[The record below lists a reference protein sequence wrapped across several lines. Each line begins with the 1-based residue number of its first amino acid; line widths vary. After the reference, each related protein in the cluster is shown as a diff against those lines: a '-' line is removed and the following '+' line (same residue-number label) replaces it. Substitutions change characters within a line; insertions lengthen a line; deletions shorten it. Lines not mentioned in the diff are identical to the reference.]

1 MNNKINNFHLK
12 ILIVSIFF
20 YIIFFNYVYSKTTTQ
35 ILYKINDEII
45 TNLDI
50 DNEKKFLLFLNPKLN
65 NLTVDQVTQISIES
79 FKNRKIKEIELNN
92 YFDFTLKDAGEK
104 YIDQYILNS
113 NFNNKDELK
122 KNLKQF
128 DISYKFFLNNFL
140 IDNIWREFIYK
151 KFKSK
156 VKIDIELL
164 KKEVQNIT
172 KTTEEINLS
181 EILFKVDSETSLN
194 NIKENIYKQI
204 NDTSFE
210 AAASMY
216 SISESKNFGGKLG
229 WIKSSQISKEIYNI
243 LNNTDNISEP
253 IKTSNGYL
261 ILKVNERRTLKE
273 KTNSEDELKKLI
285 NIETEKELNKLGYI
299 YFNKIKKRVF
309 ISEK

>member
-164 KKEVQNIT
+164 KKEVQNTT

-181 EILFKVDSETSLN
+181 EILFTVDSETSLN
-194 NIKENIYKQI
+194 NIRENIYKQI
-204 NDTSFE
+204 NDSGFE